1 MLSFMTRNAQNRLR
15 TLLSAKFSPFRSIH
29 LYHLLLLLSL
39 SVLCA
44 CLSNLPVGLC
54 VRVRVHVFMCI
65 PMYACVVMC
74 MYACVV
80 MCMRVCA
87 RVHAQTCV
95 LSACIPGHYR
105 AQLRALSTGTTEL
118 SNMLCNQTV
127 RHCARSSVRSLLPTG
142 REQGQ
147 ERLSTSLV
155 GASLSHR
162 SFHYAAQ
169 QDIATVC
176 SSLMPLPA
184 RLSCRDTQHSQSMQ
198 LAQLRSYSTPAVS
211 TSDVSALLPHTKSNP
226 GVSSA
231 LSHTR
236 RSLCFCSPRHSPT
249 PQRNSTPSIGDAHE
263 YRYTPAANKAFY
275 KAVAKLYSSL
285 QVYDMCTPEN
295 ILARTDDIFK
305 VLPTKKNLNAFQ
317 ILVRAC
323 ISTGPGMPMP
333 ILEVFNRVLAMLE
346 ERLKAGTDDDSAQ
359 TQLIWILHWCA
370 NGQCV
375 TPTLERI
382 VHDHVDVGS
391 YDAAMKVC
399 SLAFSLTM
407 LNVPRH
413 DMATQLVEH
422 PLVAKPSLFTPLYH
436 QELLNVIQYNVLS
449 GGDSNKGAQL
459 LHALPGLDAFVNGE
473 GHGAVWHAYVH
484 SDYHS
489 YAMSSC
495 LEHCACILNP
505 ASVKV

>member
-1 MLSFMTRNAQNRLR
+1 
-15 TLLSAKFSPFRSIH
+15 
-29 LYHLLLLLSL
+29 
-39 SVLCA
+39 
-44 CLSNLPVGLC
+44 
-54 VRVRVHVFMCI
+54 
-65 PMYACVVMC
+65 
-74 MYACVV
+74 

-147 ERLSTSLV
+147 ERFSASLV

-198 LAQLRSYSTPAVS
+198 LAQLRPYSTPAVS

-459 LHALPGLDAFVNGE
+459 LLALPGLDAFVNGE